1 MNLACFLGGA
11 LTGAGI
17 LTGLALRSAQS
28 ESRRDPAFTPE
39 EAARM
44 DASTA
49 SLHLSIYFFKINAL
63 AMKCTSVSL
72 HSGPLC
78 LGPLEIDGESVLQKA
93 KSRMDGFM
101 TRTGRAFAVSMLKD
115 QARDMQSLFQ
125 RYRPVFV
132 RANRLLAAK
141 RQAGVRLG
149 GFVLHAGSFA
159 IDNSLANDRW
169 LEDFDSLCD
178 RLRDFAQA
186 TGRAGDRLISLLEA
200 HCQDG
205 TSGGRERGAQA
216 SQDSGAAGA

>member
-1 MNLACFLGGA
+1 
-11 LTGAGI
+11 
-17 LTGLALRSAQS
+17 
-28 ESRRDPAFTPE
+28 
-39 EAARM
+39 
-44 DASTA
+44 
-49 SLHLSIYFFKINAL
+49 
-63 AMKCTSVSL
+63 
-72 HSGPLC
+72 
-78 LGPLEIDGESVLQKA
+78 
-93 KSRMDGFM
+93 
-101 TRTGRAFAVSMLKD
+101 
-115 QARDMQSLFQ
+115 MQSLFQ

-132 RANRLLAAK
+132 RANRLLAAR